1 VPAVHV
7 GAGQGL
13 TVTALGP
20 RARCVALLVVLLLL
34 AGCAQL
40 MADSVEALLKRGIES
55 FTAGRYDEAIS
66 TLLEVVRRDP
76 ASWNAYLYLARSY
89 IAKSSWTDALASS
102 RKALEFAPSS
112 TDVVPVLAEALL
124 GAGTDAL
131 RRRQLPEAIGHFT
144 EYVKLRPADAQ
155 GYLQL
160 GKAYL
165 QNGNVTG
172 ALDSFR
178 QVLQL
183 NPNDAEAMELL
194 RGHR

>member
-1 VPAVHV
+1 MS
-7 GAGQGL
+7 
-13 TVTALGP
+13 
-20 RARCVALLVVLLLL
+20 ARSPHARRVALLLALVVAL
-34 AGCAQL
+34 AGCAEL
-40 MADSVEALLKRGIES
+40 MADSVEVLLKRGIEH

-76 ASWNAYLYLARSY
+76 GSWTAYLYLARSY
-89 IAKSSWTDALASS
+89 IAKSSWADALASG
-102 RKALEFAPSS
+102 RKALQLAPSS
-112 TDVVPVLAEALL
+112 GDVVPVLAEALL

-131 RRRQLPEAIGHFT
+131 RRRQFPEAIGHFA
-144 EYVKLRPADAQ
+144 EYVKLRPTDAQ

-165 QNGNVTG
+165 QNGNVTS
-172 ALDSFR
+172 ALESLR
-178 QVLQL
+178 QALQL